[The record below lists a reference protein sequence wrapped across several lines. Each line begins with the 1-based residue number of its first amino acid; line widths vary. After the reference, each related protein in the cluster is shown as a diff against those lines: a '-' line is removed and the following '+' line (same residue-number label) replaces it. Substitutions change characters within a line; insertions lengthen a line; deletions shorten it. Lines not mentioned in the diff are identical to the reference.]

1 MKSTNDDRVIP
12 IRPAPENA
20 PDAHLSLVNSQA
32 EQALLGALLINNAAY
47 EHVADIVTEA
57 DFGNAVHGRIYEAI
71 RLSIERGHPAN
82 PVTLWQHFQN
92 DEGLASIG
100 GAGYLGALASSA
112 VTVVNAPHYA
122 GTVADLSRRREVLFT
137 ARGIIADAVDTAS
150 AGRTAVDVI
159 DDAEAQFFEISE
171 HAARSGVPEGLGDI
185 ADRTVA
191 MTEAVFR
198 DGSIVV
204 DTGLVDVDRTLSGL
218 TPGDLIVVGGRPS
231 MGKSAW
237 AGTVA
242 VNVARTQPVV
252 PRRIPRGMASGKVV
266 LIFSLEMSK
275 QQLSQRWL
283 AGLAGIDTDR
293 QRHGKI
299 EPHEWQKLFDAKAE
313 LRRLPIFVD
322 DQARLSVAQMR
333 SRARRLK
340 RRCGGLDLIIIDHLQ
355 HVRQGGKQENR
366 RLEIGD
372 ITGTLKAVA
381 KELDVPVIVLSQ
393 LSRALEQ
400 RDDKRPMLSDLR
412 ESGDIEQDADVVMF
426 LYRDEYYLERLR
438 PKRRANETS
447 DGFAGREAD
456 WQSMMDEAHG
466 IAEILIPKNRMSRVG
481 MAKVAWLPERQR
493 FENLAYR

>member
-1 MKSTNDDRVIP
+1 MPSGP
-12 IRPAPENA
+12 IAVESA
-20 PDAHLSLVNSQA
+20 ADQFLALSNTGV
-32 EQALLGALLINNAAY
+32 EQALLGSLLINNAAY
-47 EHVADIVTEA
+47 EHVADILVEA
-57 DFGNAVHGRIYEAI
+57 DFANAVHGRIYA
-71 RLSIERGHPAN
+71 SIATLVERGQPAN
-82 PVTLWQHFQN
+82 AITLLHHFQQ
-92 DEGLASIG
+92 DGSLESIG
-100 GAGYLGALASSA
+100 GPQYLARLAEAA

-122 GTVADLSRRREVLFT
+122 ATIADLSRRRDVLFV
-137 ARGIIADAVDTAS
+137 AQDIVADACDLS
-150 AGRTAVDVI
+150 NAGRGAVDVV
-159 DDAEAQFFEISE
+159 DDAEARFFEISE
-171 HAARSGVPEGLGDI
+171 RAARSGMPEGLGDI

>member
-1 MKSTNDDRVIP
+1 MPSGP
-12 IRPAPENA
+12 IAVESA
-20 PDAHLSLVNSQA
+20 ADQFLALSNTGV
-32 EQALLGALLINNAAY
+32 EQALLGSLLINNAAY
-47 EHVADIVTEA
+47 EHVADILVEA
-57 DFGNAVHGRIYEAI
+57 DFANAVHGRIYA
-71 RLSIERGHPAN
+71 SIATLVERGQPAN
-82 PVTLWQHFQN
+82 AITLLHHFQQ
-92 DEGLASIG
+92 DGSLESIG
-100 GAGYLGALASSA
+100 GPQYLARLAEAA

-122 GTVADLSRRREVLFT
+122 ATIADLSRRRDVLFV
-137 ARGIIADAVDTAS
+137 AQDIVADACDLS
-150 AGRTAVDVI
+150 NAGRGAVDVI
-159 DDAEAQFFEISE
+159 DDAEARFFEISE
-171 HAARSGVPEGLGDI
+171 RAARSGMPEGLGDI

-218 TPGDLIVVGGRPS
+218 TPGDLIIVGGRPS